1 MTTTMIGVEQPR
13 DEQEQPRRLVHY
25 RVEDGVG
32 FIELDNPPA
41 NTYTFD
47 VMRKLD
53 DAIVKARFDNDVHVV
68 VMSGRGERFFS
79 AGANIGMMQRV
90 TPRFL
95 YHFSLYANETL
106 NRLEH
111 TPKLTVAALNGH
123 SVGGGAR
130 AATAAVPERG
140 CAGGDRGL
148 QREADGAL
156 RQLLARTG

>member
-13 DEQEQPRRLVHY
+13 DEQEQPKRLVHY

-53 DAIVKARFDNDVHVV
+53 DAIVKARFDDDVHVV
-68 VMSGRGERFFS
+68 VLSGRGERFFS

-111 TPKLTVAALNGH
+111 TPKLTGAELPLGSGQALERELQQQLFQSEDAREGIVAFNEKRMALF
-123 SVGGGAR
+123 
-130 AATAAVPERG
+130 
-140 CAGGDRGL
+140 AGR
-148 QREADGAL
+148 
-156 RQLLARTG
+156 